1 MYSSGRSVNDWL
13 PLFFMLLF
21 HSLHLHQ
28 LFYNCPCITRKFK
41 NRFLSARNTRVLE
54 IFCNTLCFNPLPLL
68 IEIHALFDV
77 NVCCNLRQV
86 ILQSA
91 SNDRVICVKMRGNS
105 IHFTRQSEWSCIAQ
119 GRKQSLTPS
128 PLLRRNEGNKASPP
142 TPLQGEG
149 SNMFANYI
157 VLKTPF
163 PKHFTPL
170 SLERG
175 WG

>member
-28 LFYNCPCITRKFK
+28 LFYNSPRITRKFK
-41 NRFLSARNTRVLE
+41 NSFFSARNMRVLE
-54 IFCNTLCFNPLPLL
+54 IFCSTLCFNPLPLL
-68 IEIHALFDV
+68 IEIPVLFDA

-91 SNDRVICVKMRGNS
+91 SNDCVICVKMRGNS

-128 PLLRRNEGNKASPP
+128 PLLRKNEGNKASSPA
-142 TPLQGEG
+142 PLQGEG
-149 SNMFANYI
+149 GEMLRKWSF
-157 VLKTPF
+157 
-163 PKHFTPL
+163 
-170 SLERG
+170 
-175 WG
+175 